1 MSAVPYTVGQ
11 WAWLVDDRGRQISVL
26 VRYIEEMDD
35 GYTVT
40 FENMQTGDTYHRRYR
55 TGEKNEQPTDH

>member
-26 VRYIEEMDD
+26 VRYIEELSD

-40 FENMQTGDTYHRRYR
+40 FENMQTGDTYRRRYR
-55 TGEKNEQPTDH
+55 TGGKNEDTNS

>member
-11 WAWLVDDRGRQISVL
+11 WVYLVDDRGRQISVL
-26 VRYIEEMDD
+26 VRYVEELDD

-40 FENMQTGDTYHRRYR
+40 FENMQTGDTYRRRYR
-55 TGEKNEQPTDH
+55 TGEKNENTND